1 MNGLY
6 YQLDE
11 LRELYGVESIK
22 EIVGGI
28 INQRRLNR
36 PVELLQSKTIVTAE
50 EHEENQMI
58 LRQFRRYVCNLAR
71 EKAQKCATNAKN
83 GTAMGCPRT

>member
-11 LRELYGVESIK
+11 LRELYGVESIE

-36 PVELLQSKTIVTAE
+36 PVELQSKTIVTAE
-50 EHEENQMI
+50 EHEEIQMI
-58 LRQFRRYVCNLAR
+58 LSQL
-71 EKAQKCATNAKN
+71 KN
-83 GTAMGCPRT
+83 CTSALNYRG